1 MCLFNEH
8 RLSSLHP
15 EVSSF
20 SKFNQRVK
28 RIMTP
33 EFVRES
39 DVPTVPMSEV
49 LARIADELRV
59 LAWTSDN
66 LQDAI
71 SPVVLANGGADK
83 SSLSTLQS
91 LDLISQSIAGIAQ
104 VVDALTR
111 ADASRGMVDPM
122 AACRGLTLSAL
133 ADRIAGQ
140 EGRSA
145 FSAVADDQCDYF
157 EDFGADP
164 QENFQLHARTA

>member
-1 MCLFNEH
+1 M
-8 RLSSLHP
+8 
-15 EVSSF
+15 
-20 SKFNQRVK
+20 K
-28 RIMTP
+28 RIMMS
-33 EFVRES
+33 EFAGES

-71 SPVVLANGGADK
+71 SPVVLANGGANK
-83 SSLSTLQS
+83 SSIATLQS

-111 ADASRGMVDPM
+111 ADASQGMVDPM

-145 FSAVADDQCDYF
+145 TSAVADDQCDYF
-157 EDFGADP
+157 EDFGAD
-164 QENFQLHARTA
+164 QQDSFQLQARTA